1 MTFYDDSRAG
11 GRSGR
16 NAPRPIAEML
26 AEALRE
32 SGLDDD
38 VNRAQV
44 LELWPRLVGAQIAK
58 VTQAR
63 LIADDGTLVVGV
75 KTHAWMQELAM
86 MERSL
91 VAKLNAATGDASV
104 RKIRWEL
111 LREGG
116 SGGAI
121 GGGR

>member
-1 MTFYDDSRAG
+1 MTYFDDSRAG

-32 SGLDDD
+32 NGLDDD
-38 VNRAQV
+38 VLRAQV
-44 LELWPRLVGAQIAK
+44 LELWPRVVGAQIAT

-63 LIADDGTLVVGV
+63 LIAEDGTMVVGV

-104 RKIRWEL
+104 KKIRWEL
-111 LREGG
+111 LQEPGPGRSRE
-116 SGGAI
+116 AA
-121 GGGR
+121 R

>member
-1 MTFYDDSRAG
+1 MTYFDDSRAG

-38 VNRAQV
+38 VQRAQV
-44 LELWPRLVGAQIAK
+44 LELWPRAVGAQIAK

-63 LIADDGTLVVGV
+63 LIAEDGTLVVGV

-91 VAKLNAATGDASV
+91 VAKLNAATGESSV
-104 RKIRWEL
+104 RRIRWEL
-111 LREGG
+111 LRD
-116 SGGAI
+116 GGAGGAG

>member
-1 MTFYDDSRAG
+1 MTFYDDRRAG

-38 VNRAQV
+38 VQRAQV
-44 LELWPRLVGAQIAK
+44 LELWPRIAGPQIGK

-63 LIADDGTLVVGV
+63 MIAEDGTLVVGV
-75 KTHAWMQELAM
+75 KTHAWMQELSM

-111 LREGG
+111 LQEPG
-116 SGGAI
+116 SG
-121 GGGR
+121 R

>member
-1 MTFYDDSRAG
+1 MSYIDDSRAG

-16 NAPRPIAEML
+16 NAPRPISEML

-32 SGLDDD
+32 SGLDAD
-38 VNRAQV
+38 VQRAQV
-44 LELWPRLVGAQIAK
+44 LELWPRAVGTQIAK
-58 VTQAR
+58 VAQAR
-63 LIADDGTLVVGV
+63 LIAEDGTLVVGV

-91 VAKLNAATGDASV
+91 VAKLNAAAGESGV

-111 LREGG
+111 LQEPGP
-116 SGGAI
+116 
-121 GGGR
+121 GRPR

>member
-1 MTFYDDSRAG
+1 VTYFDDSRAG

-38 VNRAQV
+38 VQRAQV
-44 LELWPRLVGAQIAK
+44 LELWPRVVGPQIAK

-63 LIADDGTLVVGV
+63 MIAEDGTMVIGV

-91 VAKLNAATGDASV
+91 VAKLNAATGESAV
-104 RKIRWEL
+104 KKLRWEL
-111 LREGG
+111 LQEPGP
-116 SGGAI
+116 
-121 GGGR
+121 GRAR